1 MRTVHR
7 VVHVTMSQTEETY
20 ALEDELVQAHRMG
33 RECRVTNTFVI
44 CISITIVIITI
55 IIIIIIII
63 VVINIIIITTA
74 AITTVIV
81 IVLAL
86 SALRSPNTLVLRNW
100 AAKLHGRRC
109 YSLTPVSSGF

>member
-44 CISITIVIITI
+44 CISITIVIVTI

>member
-1 MRTVHR
+1 MV
-7 VVHVTMSQTEETY
+7 M
-20 ALEDELVQAHRMG
+20 A
-33 RECRVTNTFVI
+33 
-44 CISITIVIITI
+44 ITIIIIIVIITI

>member
-74 AITTVIV
+74 AITTIIV

>member
-109 YSLTPVSSGF
+109 YTLTPVISGF

>member
-44 CISITIVIITI
+44 CLSITIVIITI